1 MDTKKARKWAA
12 RKLGELLQYV
22 KFESQNITIRINLL
36 QYLNV
41 NRVHMYTYIEMKR
54 CKLKSYMQQLYTK

>member
-36 QYLNV
+36 QYLNAA
-41 NRVHMYTYIEMKR
+41 NLNLICNNYTQNEYIFNP
-54 CKLKSYMQQLYTK
+54 